1 MSNQSETK
9 KGITAR
15 DEDYSKWYLD
25 LVEAADLAENSS
37 VRGCMVIKP
46 YGYSLWENIQKILDD
61 KFKETDVVN
70 AYFPIFI
77 PKSFF
82 EREAEHVE
90 HFAKE
95 CAVVTHHRLEL
106 NPQTGKLDP
115 AGPLEEPL
123 IVRPTSETIIYD
135 TYSRWIQ
142 SYRDLP
148 LLINQWANIV
158 RWEMRTRVF
167 LRTMEFLWQ
176 EGHTAHA
183 SRQEAEDRA
192 KQMILVYKDFLENY
206 LAMPVLAG
214 YKSESEKFAGADYTL
229 CVEAMMQDG
238 KALQAGT
245 SHMLGQNFAKTFNV
259 SYLDEKGE
267 RQFVWQTSW
276 GVSTR
281 MIGGLIMTHGDDKGM
296 IMPPKIAPIQ
306 AVLVTIA
313 ANAEERQLT
322 ASAADRLKGEL
333 KALGVIAK
341 VDARDERPGVKY
353 FEWEK
358 KGVPLRLEI
367 GPKDIA
373 KNQVVVVR
381 RDTGE
386 KLAIGIENVAAKV
399 KDLLEEIQKNLF
411 DRALKNRSDNT
422 KEIDDYEKFRK
433 QLEVK
438 DIFISSH
445 WCGSAE
451 CEAKIKED
459 TKATMRCIPFDNKA
473 EKGKCLV
480 CGRESKERVI
490 FAKSY

>member
-9 KGITAR
+9 KGMTTRA
-15 DEDYSKWYLD
+15 EDYSKWYLD
-25 LVEAADLAENSS
+25 VVDAADLAENSS

-46 YGYSLWENIQKILDD
+46 YGYALWENMQKVLDA
-61 KFKETDVVN
+61 KFKETNVVN

-135 TYSRWIQ
+135 TYSRWVQ

-183 SRQEAEDRA
+183 TQSEAQDRA
-192 KQMILVYKDFLENY
+192 KQMVLIYKDFFENY

-214 YKSESEKFAGADYTL
+214 RKSESEKFAGADYTL

-245 SHMLGQNFAKTFNV
+245 SHMLGQNFAKSFNV
-259 SYLDEKGE
+259 SFLDEKGE
-267 RQFVWQTSW
+267 KQFVWQTSW

-281 MIGGLIMTHGDDKGM
+281 MIGGLIMTHGDDKGV
-296 IMPPKIAPIQ
+296 IMPPKIAPLQ
-306 AVLVTIA
+306 AVLVTIFA
-313 ANAEERQLT
+313 SAEEQKLT
-322 ASAADRLKGEL
+322 AAAADELCVKL
-333 KALGVIAK
+333 KAAGVIAK
-341 VDARDERPGVKY
+341 VDARDQRPGVKY

-367 GPKDIA
+367 GPKDVAQQQVIA
-373 KNQVVVVR
+373 VR
-381 RDTGE
+381 RDTGA
-386 KLAIGIENVAAKV
+386 KLVISIDETAARV
-399 KDLLEEIQKNLF
+399 GELLESIQKNLF
-411 DRALKNRSDNT
+411 ERALKNQSDNT
-422 KEIDDYEKFRK
+422 KEINDYQKFKK
-433 QLEVK
+433 QLEEK
-438 DIFISSH
+438 DVFISAH
-445 WCGSAE
+445 WCGGAD
-451 CEAKIKED
+451 CEAKIKEE
-459 TKATMRCIPFDNKA
+459 TKATIRCIPFDNKA

-480 CGRESKERVI
+480 CGQESKERVI
-490 FAKSY
+490 FAKAY